1 VDNRSEIR
9 EFLATRRARIT
20 PEQAGLLPGG
30 GRRRVPGLR
39 REEVAVLAG
48 VSTDWYIRLEKGHI
62 AGVSADVLEAVARAL
77 QLDEAERAHLFDL
90 ARAAR
95 PSRAPRRRS
104 KVTVKPRI
112 QWLLD
117 SMSSAAAIA
126 LNGRMDILAA
136 NSLGQAL
143 YSPVYDDPRRPA
155 NIARFQFL
163 DPRARDFHPDWD
175 GAVNT
180 TVAIL
185 RTEAGRDPD
194 DPDLRELVG
203 ELSTVSEDFRTRWA
217 AHNVRIHRTGIK
229 QFHHPAVGT
238 LDLVYHSTALPT
250 EGPEDLRMTVYTAEP
265 GTPSEDALKL
275 LASWAATNEQK
286 LPGVPAEK
294 A

>member
-1 VDNRSEIR
+1 VDNRSDIR
-9 EFLATRRARIT
+9 EFLASRRARLT

-62 AGVSADVLEAVARAL
+62 AGVSEDVLEAVARAL
-77 QLDEAERAHLFDL
+77 QLDDAERLYLSDL
-90 ARAAR
+90 ARAAK
-95 PSRAPRRRS
+95 PARAPRRRS
-104 KVTVKPRI
+104 KVTVRPRV

-117 SMSSAAAIA
+117 SMSSSAAIA

-136 NSLGQAL
+136 NTLGRAL
-143 YSPVYDDPRRPA
+143 YSPVFDNPRRPA

-163 DPRARDFHPDWD
+163 DPRARDYHLDWD
-175 GAVNT
+175 GAANT

-185 RTEAGRDPD
+185 RAEAGHDPHD
-194 DPDLRELVG
+194 KDLRELVG
-203 ELSTVSEDFRTRWA
+203 ELSTVSEEFRTRWA

-229 QFHHPAVGT
+229 QFIHPVVGT

-250 EGPEDLRMTVYTAEP
+250 EGPEDLNLTAYTAEP

-275 LASWAATNEQK
+275 LASWAATGAQQT
-286 LPGVPAEK
+286 LDAS
-294 A
+294 ADRT